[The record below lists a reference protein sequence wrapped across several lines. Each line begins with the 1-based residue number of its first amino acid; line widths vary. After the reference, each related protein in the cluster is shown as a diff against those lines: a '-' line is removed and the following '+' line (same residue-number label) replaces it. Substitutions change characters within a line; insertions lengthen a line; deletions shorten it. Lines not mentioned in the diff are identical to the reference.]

1 MKAFIVRVL
10 LIFIGAIL
18 LIQLWIFSSLVWWRT
33 HEVDTTMFMRIDY
46 WSDTSEPI
54 IHEWLDYDD
63 ISDNFKHAMSYQKCF
78 RAFSRWPLSA
88 CSR

>member
-33 HEVDTTMFMRIDY
+33 
-46 WSDTSEPI
+46 
-54 IHEWLDYDD
+54 
-63 ISDNFKHAMSYQKCF
+63 
-78 RAFSRWPLSA
+78 
-88 CSR
+88 